1 MHLIESSVF
10 TTSLING
17 LCLSGIYILIA
28 LGITLILSIMNILQF
43 AHGEIYMLGAFV
55 TYFVVVRLGG
65 NVFLAIF
72 ISMIVTGT
80 LGFIL
85 ERLLFRPLMG
95 KFLPI
100 VCATTGL
107 MLMLQTGAVLTF
119 GLGIKHLPAIWPGT
133 LKFLNVR
140 IPYDRLIALLVS
152 IGLTSIVFLF
162 LKRTRLGQAIM
173 ATAQNREG
181 ALLVGINPNM
191 MYMMVMVIGSAL
203 ASVAGAF
210 AGAIFLLDP
219 FMGSTALMKGF
230 TIIVIGG
237 MGSLSGVI
245 LGGLALGISD
255 GLTPALFGQEAAT
268 IVPLVIVIIILITR
282 PKGLFGHE

>member
-1 MHLIESSVF
+1 MHLIASSVF
-10 TTSLING
+10 TLSLING
-17 LCLSGIYILIA
+17 ICLSGIYILIA

-55 TYFVVVRLGG
+55 TYFIVVRLGG

-72 ISMIVTGT
+72 TSMIVTGT

-85 ERLLFRPLMG
+85 ERLLFRPLTG
-95 KFLPI
+95 KFLPV

-107 MLMLQTGAVLTF
+107 MLVLQTSAVLAF
-119 GLGIKHLPAIWPGT
+119 GLGLKHLPSIWPGT
-133 LKFLNVR
+133 LNFLNVR
-140 IPYDRLIALLVS
+140 IPYDRLIALLFS
-152 IGLTSIVFLF
+152 IVLTSIVFLF
-162 LKRTRLGQAIM
+162 LKRTRLGQAIV

-191 MYMMVMVIGSAL
+191 MYMLVMVIGSAL
-203 ASVAGAF
+203 ASVAGTF
-210 AGAIFLLDP
+210 AGAIFVLDP

-245 LGGLALGISD
+245 VGGLALGISD
-255 GLTPALFGQEAAT
+255 SLTPALFGQEAAA
-268 IVPLVIVIIILITR
+268 IVPLVLVIIILVTR
-282 PKGLFGHE
+282 PQGLFGHE